1 LRKIHRAR
9 RMTIKQ
15 GLGRSDDQPPG
26 AEPVRP
32 DSEAMKT
39 KAVNTRAELCQML
52 AECLAKSWRA
62 LQETTEDHLT
72 KLWRFRMND

>member
-1 LRKIHRAR
+1 
-9 RMTIKQ
+9 
-15 GLGRSDDQPPG
+15 
-26 AEPVRP
+26 
-32 DSEAMKT
+32 
-39 KAVNTRAELCQML
+39 ML